1 MKQLLILGFAGLFL
15 AGSAPGTSTRI
26 NPSNPDK
33 AGPDKPRHENKIPV
47 LRRESPEDH
56 WVDSVFESLNADERI
71 AQLIMIRAHSNL
83 GIDHVNKIVNDI
95 KDNKVGGLIFFQGGP
110 VRQALL
116 TNYYQSISKTPLM
129 IAIDGEWGLGM
140 RLDSVIA
147 LPRNLMLGAVKDSTL
162 AYDYGRILG
171 QQCRRL
177 GIHMDYA
184 PDMDVNNNPNNPVI
198 NDRSFG
204 QDKYQVAR
212 LGIQT
217 IKGMQDQ
224 GVMACAKHFPG
235 HGDTDVDSHLDLPTI
250 RKSRAQL
257 DSLELYPF
265 REAIAAGV
273 GGIMIAH
280 LYIPAIDSTPNTPTS
295 ISYKA
300 VTGLLKQ
307 ELGYKGIIITD
318 ALEMKGIAKF
328 YTNGEEAAQSL
339 LAGNDMMM
347 LPSTAEGSVDA
358 IKRAIRKDLISW
370 DEVNLRVKKVLHA
383 KYQMGLYKPQVI
395 DLNNLTSDLNA
406 ASDSL
411 TRRISEN
418 ALTLLKNDNHLIP
431 FNQHTPGKVAVIAVG
446 ADVNN
451 AFVQTIKAIRPD
463 VTSYI
468 FTSRQDVNQVGQV
481 VERLKHDYQ
490 AVIIGLHNYG
500 RRPAN
505 SFGLS
510 TAERLLIQQLQLE
523 MPSVTVVFGNPYAIQ
538 YFCEAPTIIAAYED
552 DDNTQRAAARQLF
565 GQLQPKGKLPVTVC
579 SNFPYG
585 TGIVPEP
592 LPKLA
597 APLELSHVKPES
609 VGMNSQTLQH
619 LDVLAN
625 EMIKKKAAPGCQIV
639 VMKDGKI
646 VYDKNFGAYDYS
658 KREAV
663 TSQSIYDLASVTK
676 VCATTMSVMRLYDE
690 GKLKLDAT
698 LGDYLPWVVGSNK
711 AGLRIRDI
719 LLHQAG
725 LVPFIPFYKETLMDK
740 GVPDTALYHSYADSL
755 YSVRVAEHLYLKSTY
770 TDTLF
775 RRIVESPLKPS
786 PGYVYSDN
794 DFILLGEI
802 VEQITGKK
810 LNHYVR
816 ETFYEPLGMT
826 TTGFKPRER
835 FSLSQ
840 LAPTENERTFRRQ
853 WIRGDVHDPGA
864 AMFGGVAGHAGL
876 FSNAEDLAILMQ
888 MLLNGGTYNGKQY
901 IKSETLQLFTSYN
914 SNVSRRGLGFDKP
927 EKDNS
932 KEEVKGKK
940 KKGKSKKSKSEDAY
954 PCKSA
959 SPLTYGHTGFTGTCI
974 WVDPQSKL
982 VFIFLSNRVCP
993 DGDNPK
999 LGTMH
1004 VRQNMMETLYEAM
1017 ENGK

>member
-1 MKQLLILGFAGLFL
+1 MKQLLILGLSGLFL
-15 AGSAPGTSTRI
+15 AGSVPESSTRI
-26 NPSNPDK
+26 IPGK
-33 AGPDKPRHENKIPV
+33 THKTGPDKPRYQNKT
-47 LRRESPEDH
+47 PEDQ
-56 WVDSVFESLNADERI
+56 WVDSVFESLNTDERI

-83 GIDHVNKIVNDI
+83 GADHIKKIAEDI

-116 TNYYQSISKTPLM
+116 TNYYQSISQTPLM

-140 RLDSVIA
+140 RLDSVVG
-147 LPRNLMLGAVKDSTL
+147 LPRNLMLGAVNDSTL
-162 AYDYGRILG
+162 AYDYGKILG

-212 LGIQT
+212 MGIQL

-265 REAIAAGV
+265 RQAIAAGV

-280 LYIPAIDSTPNTPTS
+280 LYIPAIDSTPNTPSS
-295 ISYKA
+295 ISYKT

-307 ELGYKGIIITD
+307 ELGYKGIVITD

-328 YTNGEEAAQSL
+328 YSNGEESAQSL
-339 LAGNDMMM
+339 LAGNDMLM

-358 IKRAIRKDLISW
+358 IKRAVRRDLITM
-370 DEVNLRVKKVLHA
+370 DEINLRVKKVLHA
-383 KYQMGLYKPQVI
+383 KYQMGLNKPQVI
-395 DLNNLTSDLNA
+395 DITNLTNDLNA
-406 ASDSL
+406 PTDSL
-411 TRRISEN
+411 TKRISEK

-431 FNQHTPGKVAVIAVG
+431 FNEHTPGKVAVIAVG

-451 AFVQTIKAIRPD
+451 VFLQTIKAIRPD

-481 VERLKHDYQ
+481 VERLKRDYQ

-505 SFGLS
+505 SFGIS
-510 TAERLLIQQLQLE
+510 TAERLLVQQLQQE
-523 MPSVTVVFGNPYAIQ
+523 MPSATVVFGNPYAIQ
-538 YFCEAPTIIAAYED
+538 YFCDAPTIVAAYED
-552 DDNTQRAAARQLF
+552 DDNTQRAAARLLF
-565 GQLQPKGKLPVTVC
+565 GQLLPMGKLSVTVC
-579 SNFPYG
+579 PNFPYG
-585 TGIVPEP
+585 TGIIIAPPPAPAPAPQPE
-592 LPKLA
+592 
-597 APLELSHVKPES
+597 LEHVKPET
-609 VGMNSQTLQH
+609 VGMSSQVLSH
-619 LDVLAN
+619 LDVFAN
-625 EMIKKKAAPGCQIV
+625 EMIKKGAAPGGQIV

-676 VCATTMSVMRLYDE
+676 ICATTMSVMRLYDE
-690 GKLKLDAT
+690 GKLSLDAT
-698 LGDYLPWVVGSNK
+698 LGDYLPWVKGSNK

-725 LVPFIPFYKETLMDK
+725 FVPFIPFYKGTLMAN
-740 GVPDTALYHSYADSL
+740 GVPDTALYRSYADSL
-755 YSVRVAEHLYLKSTY
+755 YCIRVAEHLYLKSTF
-770 TDTLF
+770 TDSMF
-775 RRIVESPLKPS
+775 KQIVESPLKPQQ
-786 PGYVYSDN
+786 GYVYSDN

-802 VEQITGKK
+802 VEEITGKK

-840 LAPTENERTFRRQ
+840 IVPTESERTFRMQ

-864 AMFGGVAGHAGL
+864 ALFGGVAGHAGL

-901 IKSETLQLFTSYN
+901 IKSETLQLFTGYN
-914 SNVSRRGLGFDKP
+914 SNISRRGLGFDKP
-927 EKDNS
+927 EKDNA
-932 KEEVKGKK
+932 KRKRD
-940 KKGKSKKSKSEDAY
+940 DAY

-959 SPLTYGHTGFTGTCI
+959 SPLTFGHTGFTGTCA
-974 WVDPQSKL
+974 WVDPQYKL
-982 VFIFLSNRVCP
+982 VFIFLSNRVSP
-993 DGDNPK
+993 VGDNPK
-999 LGTMH
+999 LGNLH
-1004 VRQNMMETLYEAM
+1004 VRQNMMETLYEAI
-1017 ENGK
+1017 EKGK